1 MNIKEET
8 ENNGKKN
15 KNRRNSEISF
25 DLNKKIGNNKLI
37 CNNKIILGNKYY
49 HMIISLILITFP
61 TILFISIMFKIN
73 DISSIIIAIIAII
86 IYIPI
91 IFFLFMGGCLDPGLV
106 QRNNEYAFYDNRK
119 SVIKMNIKGH
129 IVSLNYCYTCFH
141 FRPPRTSHCAE
152 CDNCVEKF
160 DHHCLWMG
168 TCVGKRN
175 YKYFYYL
182 VSFVTILC
190 IISFASSVYY
200 IVNYF
205 KIYFN
210 KEKNKDILI
219 IIISLCIVGFISI
232 MFLLFFLIKLFFLHS
247 YLVSTGLTFY
257 EHIKSKYIVT
267 LDIKPYSRGCLRNII
282 NKLFKRVPMSKLN
295 FEEITQKDDDLH
307 KSFEKN
313 IKINTNIKE
322 NDRYNNQELENNT
335 KSNFNNNNNSHNNN
349 NTNANNNN
357 NNYYTNTNRENRIIL
372 NNNELTATIENQNS
386 NKGNN
391 SLNNINQNLHIESD
405 NENYN
410 TDKKNESNEVHFEK
424 SINYSKINNLNISDY
439 NKNSNYKETLH
450 SKEEKIKMN
459 INDSNISR
467 TRDNIDINSNNEY
480 NNEKSESNKPKP
492 LKLKVK
498 KKNDFSPLSNDSI
511 SSRNVYL
518 DCKNKDIK
526 IIKQE
531 ITERYEKGSENKQ
544 NKCTLKTHND

>member
-61 TILFISIMFKIN
+61 TFLFISIMFKIN
-73 DISSIIIAIIAII
+73 NISSIIIAIIAIL

-91 IFFLFMGGCLDPGLV
+91 VFFLFIGGCSDPGLV

-119 SVIKMNIKGH
+119 SVLKMNIKGH

-200 IVNYF
+200 IANYF

-210 KEKNKDILI
+210 KKKNKDILI
-219 IIISLCIVGFISI
+219 IIISLCIVGFITI
-232 MFLLFFLIKLFFLHS
+232 MFLLFFLIKLFFLHT

-295 FEEITQKDDDLH
+295 FEEITKKDDDLH

-313 IKINTNIKE
+313 NKINTNIKE
-322 NDRYNNQELENNT
+322 NDRYNNQEMENNT

-357 NNYYTNTNRENRIIL
+357 SNYNTNTNRENRIIL

-391 SLNNINQNLHIESD
+391 SLNNINQNLHIESE
-405 NENYN
+405 NENYDI
-410 TDKKNESNEVHFEK
+410 DKKNESNEVHFEK

-439 NKNSNYKETLH
+439 NKKSNHKETLH
-450 SKEEKIKMN
+450 SKEENIKVY

-480 NNEKSESNKPKP
+480 NNEKSENNKPKP
-492 LKLKVK
+492 LKLKIK
-498 KKNDFSPLSNDSI
+498 KNNDFSPLSNESI

-531 ITERYEKGSENKQ
+531 ITERYEKGSENNQ
-544 NKCTLKTHND
+544 NKYTLKTHND